1 MEKAENHLQRELRRR
16 VSDTG
21 GTEGVSGKALGLLQ
35 EAVDVAA
42 TVQASF
48 NADSRLF
55 DADARHFDAN

>member
-1 MEKAENHLQRELRRR
+1 MEKAENNLRRELRRR

-21 GTEGVSGKALGLLQ
+21 GTEGVSGKARGLLQ

-55 DADARHFDAN
+55 DADARQFDAN